1 MQHLEEKEVKDIID
15 HQALPKPSRDKS
27 RIYIFAVLIFL
38 AIFTVMGLVKI
49 FSEDIDWGPA
59 LSATLENVRV
69 MFTESKFTHFT
80 WGHALVQVLIT
91 MGLAFVTTVLSAIV
105 AFFMSLVV
113 AENVIGGIP
122 GKIVRGIVSF
132 IRSIPTVLWVL
143 IFARV
148 TLGSQAAVMGIA
160 FHAIGYLTKV
170 FAESIEELDEGKI
183 EALKASGASFWQIVS
198 QAILPMT
205 LSYFV
210 AWTFMRFEINYVVA
224 LAMGA
229 AAGAGG
235 IGYDLFMAGSFY
247 FNVREV
253 GAIAYLVVVTTLIL
267 EMISKRIKKSLKVD

>member
-1 MQHLEEKEVKDIID
+1 MQHLEETQVKDIID
-15 HQALPKPSRDKS
+15 HQVFPKPSRDKS
-27 RIYIFAVLIFL
+27 RLYIFGVLIFL
-38 AIFTVMGLVKI
+38 AIFTVIGLVKI

-59 LSATLENVRV
+59 LSATLENIRV

-80 WGHALVQVLIT
+80 WGHAILQVLIT

-148 TLGSQAAVMGIA
+148 TLGSQAAVMGIS

-170 FAESIEELDEGKI
+170 FAESIEELDDGKI

-198 QAILPMT
+198 QAVLPMT

-267 EMISKRIKKSLKVD
+267 EMISKHIKKSLKVD